1 MVSNF
6 SNSKKG
12 QKKKSLRNWQKL
24 RVASLNSG
32 QIFLFKFSI
41 KLFSSSLDVVLATV
55 NTFLLYWLNVQKC
68 PNDVLLKELWRR
80 IRNSWPTRAKYTSN
94 YSELQLI
101 VGHIPHLTLHPWT
114 LNIVLAKCCA
124 FHNIYRSHG
133 TCSHVGRFVER
144 GTATRFTIANSLNVK
159 TVFLA
164 WSQIQGTHLV
174 CFKAWDKLNW

>member
-1 MVSNF
+1 MS
-6 SNSKKG
+6 
-12 QKKKSLRNWQKL
+12 
-24 RVASLNSG
+24 
-32 QIFLFKFSI
+32 
-41 KLFSSSLDVVLATV
+41 
-55 NTFLLYWLNVQKC
+55 YWLNVQKC

-80 IRNSWPTRAKYTSN
+80 MRSLWPTGAKYTSN

-144 GTATRFTIANSLNVK
+144 GNATRFTIANSLNVK

-174 CFKAWDKLNW
+174 CFKAWDNCSCLSSENLDWNSAYLLALRCTKSTKLIEFHFKFLHRRQCTIFRKL